1 VDRLPRPGD
10 AGPEAPGPKR
20 RLYTDGRVREQWLID
35 PVDRSAVVG
44 TASEERRLG
53 AGDALTSPLL
63 EG

>member
-1 VDRLPRPGD
+1 MDR
-10 AGPEAPGPKR
+10 
-20 RLYTDGRVREQWLID
+20 RVRELWLID
-35 PVDRSAVVG
+35 PVDRSAVVV